1 MAKYKAGDKIVFGR
15 GKANSGAEGI
25 TIGRIYEVIE
35 RDGEACFFDDD
46 KDVRQWPLGR
56 NSELKATKIVE

>member
-15 GKANSGAEGI
+15 GKANREAEGI
-25 TIGRIYEVIE
+25 TIGRIYEVVE

-46 KDVRQWPLGR
+46 KDAREWPLER
-56 NSELKATKIVE
+56 DTVFKVTKIVA

>member
-15 GKANSGAEGI
+15 GKANSEAEGI
-25 TIGRIYEVIE
+25 TIGRIYEVVE

-46 KDVRQWPLGR
+46 KDVRQWHLER
-56 NSELKATKIVE
+56 DSELKATKIVE